1 MPPQDLEFRVESVE
15 QRVSELEQLPAMVA
29 EVGSQVAQLRGE
41 MHAEFSAIR
50 GNGADLSLATLV
62 ASLGEVREEIRA
74 IRGHGA
80 DSSLV
85 KLDAGLEQ
93 LREEMRAFRGNVDL
107 SLATLRDQIAAIQ
120 GEGGE
125 GLAVAAL
132 RQEIR
137 DGDEETRRL
146 VRVLH
151 EDVVERIAR
160 LGEGGASGGPRSP
173 GHERRRKKRGG
184 P

>member
-93 LREEMRAFRGNVDL
+93 LLALANDVGLYAEEIEPGTGEFLGNFPQGLVH
-107 SLATLRDQIAAIQ
+107 LALINAAVSISEVQ
-120 GEGGE
+120 G
-125 GLAVAAL
+125 
-132 RQEIR
+132 R
-137 DGDEETRRL
+137 
-146 VRVLH
+146 
-151 EDVVERIAR
+151 
-160 LGEGGASGGPRSP
+160 
-173 GHERRRKKRGG
+173 
-184 P
+184 

>member
-1 MPPQDLEFRVESVE
+1 M
-15 QRVSELEQLPAMVA
+15 SELEQLPAMVA

-50 GNGADLSLATLV
+50 G
-62 ASLGEVREEIRA
+62 
-74 IRGHGA
+74 HGA

-85 KLDAGLEQ
+85 KPDAGLEQ

-107 SLATLRDQIAAIQ
+107 SLATLRDQIATIP